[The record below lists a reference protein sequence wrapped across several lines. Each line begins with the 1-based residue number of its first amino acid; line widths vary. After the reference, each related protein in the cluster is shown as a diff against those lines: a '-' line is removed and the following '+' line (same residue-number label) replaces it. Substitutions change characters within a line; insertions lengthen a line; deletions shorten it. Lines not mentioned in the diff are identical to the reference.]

1 MYLKIRR
8 LKSRAQ
14 GTSDTESCFSN
25 RTKMGCD
32 SVKFFVL
39 VYNFLEPKL

>member
-8 LKSRAQ
+8 LKTEGQ
-14 GTSDTESCFSN
+14 GTNDIESYFSN
-25 RTKMGCD
+25 RTKMKCHL
-32 SVKFFVL
+32 KFYSL